1 MPSPLN
7 VATGLA
13 PAMAKPALPFP
24 AKQSAATADTR
35 HPIVAEAVGRWTRK
49 RSRRYPASVCAT
61 AKPMLEITRRLRL
74 GAQLVDAAGK
84 TAAQISSAETNF
96 VNTGGA
102 ARNEARLVWPSPAR
116 QAR

>member
-1 MPSPLN
+1 
-7 VATGLA
+7 
-13 PAMAKPALPFP
+13 MAKPALPFP

-35 HPIVAEAVGRWTRK
+35 HPLVAEAVVRSSGDGREK
-49 RSRRYPASVCAT
+49 RSRRYPASVCST
-61 AKPMLEITRRLRL
+61 AKPMLEITRRFRL

-84 TAAQISSAETNF
+84 TAAQISSAE
-96 VNTGGA
+96 VNLVSTGGE